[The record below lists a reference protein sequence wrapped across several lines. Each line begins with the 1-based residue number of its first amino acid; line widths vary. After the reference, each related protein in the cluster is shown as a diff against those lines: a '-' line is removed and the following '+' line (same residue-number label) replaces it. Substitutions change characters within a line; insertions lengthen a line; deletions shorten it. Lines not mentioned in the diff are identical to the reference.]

1 MATIS
6 RLHINDRDVPLP
18 VPVDGERPLLGI
30 LREELGLTG
39 CKAGCGESQCGA
51 CTVLVDDKPVRS
63 CITPAGSVADGK
75 IRTIEGLAVEDVLHP
90 VQQAFLDA
98 DALQCGYCSCG
109 MILSAVALLEKHPK
123 PTEAQFIEAMNGNLC
138 RCGVYNRIRDAVN
151 RASETLAAR

>member
-6 RLHINDRDVPLP
+6 RLHVNGRDVPLP
-18 VPVDGERPLLGI
+18 TPVDGERSLLGI

-51 CTVLVDDKPVRS
+51 CTVLVNGKPVRS
-63 CITPAGSVADGK
+63 CITPAGSVTEGK
-75 IRTIEGLAVEDVLHP
+75 IRTIEGLAEKDTLHP

-109 MILSAVALLEKHPK
+109 MILSAVALLEKHPR
-123 PTEAQFIEAMNGNLC
+123 PTEEQFLEGMNGNLC
-138 RCGVYNRIRDAVN
+138 RCGVYNRIRDAVKK
-151 RASETLAAR
+151 ASETLAAR

>member
-1 MATIS
+1 MS
-6 RLHINDRDVPLP
+6 RLHINGRDVPLP
-18 VPVDGERPLLGI
+18 APTDGERPLLGI

-63 CITPAGSVADGK
+63 CIIPAGSVADGK

-98 DALQCGYCSCG
+98 DALQCGYCTCG

-123 PTEAQFIEAMNGNLC
+123 PTEAQFLEAMNGNIC